1 MILAFD
7 AKRAFANNTG
17 LGNYSRMVIG
27 GFAKLHPEVT
37 LVLFTPSRKGR
48 YADCFDGYPQVRIV
62 TPRGLWRLCPSL
74 WRTVAAGFIAR
85 RLHVDLYHGL
95 SHELPL
101 FLPRSVRR
109 VVTIHDLIA
118 WRYPHQFHA
127 IDRIIYHLKFRH
139 ACYHADKVVCVSRQ
153 TERDAVDLLHA
164 DPAKTLVIYQ
174 SCDPIFQQPVDT
186 DHCRQV
192 RQRYRLPERYI
203 LCVGTIEERKNQITA
218 VRSLALLPPD
228 IHLVIVGRRTPYF
241 DQVKQA
247 VEQLQLVERVHFL
260 HNADF
265 ADFPAL
271 YAAAE
276 ASVYPSIFE
285 GFGIPVLESLC
296 CGTPVVAARSSSLP
310 EVGGNAALYAE
321 PDNAEDFA
329 DQLRRILDEAPLRQ
343 KLIAAAADQCRQF
356 CPEAIVQSL
365 LTLYESILKQS

>member
-139 ACYHADKVVCVSRQ
+139 ACWQ
-153 TERDAVDLLHA
+153 
-164 DPAKTLVIYQ
+164 
-174 SCDPIFQQPVDT
+174 
-186 DHCRQV
+186 
-192 RQRYRLPERYI
+192 
-203 LCVGTIEERKNQITA
+203 
-218 VRSLALLPPD
+218 
-228 IHLVIVGRRTPYF
+228 
-241 DQVKQA
+241 
-247 VEQLQLVERVHFL
+247 
-260 HNADF
+260 
-265 ADFPAL
+265 
-271 YAAAE
+271 
-276 ASVYPSIFE
+276 
-285 GFGIPVLESLC
+285 GI
-296 CGTPVVAARSSSLP
+296 
-310 EVGGNAALYAE
+310 
-321 PDNAEDFA
+321 
-329 DQLRRILDEAPLRQ
+329 
-343 KLIAAAADQCRQF
+343 
-356 CPEAIVQSL
+356 
-365 LTLYESILKQS
+365 